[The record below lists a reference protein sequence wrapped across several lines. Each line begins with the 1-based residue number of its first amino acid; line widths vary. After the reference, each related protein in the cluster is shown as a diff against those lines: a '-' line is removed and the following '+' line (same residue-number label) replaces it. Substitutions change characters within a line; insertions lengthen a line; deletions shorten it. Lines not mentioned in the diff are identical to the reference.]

1 MKTALLSFWQFLK
14 YPRLLRIS
22 STKKDLKNDLLAL
35 LLLNFLFYGLI
46 IGIWYVLVSLKL
58 IREYESIDLFDM
70 GFLVTLLLGAVAA
83 PVIEECIFRWQ
94 LRKIKLSI
102 YFVMVSLMFS
112 MLWFTENDKVL
123 FFGALSLLVFAILF
137 HLVMSRLRGKR
148 ASIAWRRYYVFL
160 FYFTAIIFGL
170 VHMSNTKDLTFA
182 EPSFPLYVS
191 SQIFGGLALGYIRLK
206 YGLPYSMLFH
216 SIFNLIAVPI
226 AWFMR

>member
-1 MKTALLSFWQFLK
+1 
-14 YPRLLRIS
+14 
-22 STKKDLKNDLLAL
+22 
-35 LLLNFLFYGLI
+35 
-46 IGIWYVLVSLKL
+46 
-58 IREYESIDLFDM
+58 
-70 GFLVTLLLGAVAA
+70 LLGAVAA